1 MEITCNLKTKF
12 FCTKRLMW
20 EPLKFG
26 TVLIKVVFCFDCCP
40 HRCLFQCWRCSCSET
55 EALTVFKLRLQNFP
69 MRYIC
74 TVGAKRRPD
83 IFLLVLHKS
92 SRLRLM
98 INSLFTLSG
107 TEELTYVSG
116 LMAPAVFPACQSPAE
131 SLWYEPTVLN
141 ISPAPPHPL
150 TPPLLMGRVALR

>member
-83 IFLLVLHKS
+83 IFFCWFYIKVQGWGWWLTVCLLCQVQRS
-92 SRLRLM
+92 SH
-98 INSLFTLSG
+98 LSQGSWLLLCFPPVSPRQNHFG
-107 TEELTYVSG
+107 TNLQCSTS
-116 LMAPAVFPACQSPAE
+116 AR
-131 SLWYEPTVLN
+131 
-141 ISPAPPHPL
+141 PHP
-150 TPPLLMGRVALR
+150 TH